1 MAAPGFWVTFVIV
14 LALGLAPIVTQSAST
29 REVMFTILLAIGM
42 AVSLNIILGYTG
54 YVSFGHVVFFG
65 LGGYLG
71 MYLIDS
77 WNAPLPLAVL
87 GGGMITALLAL
98 ALGASILRLRGAYF
112 ALATIGINEAA
123 RTFVANFEPFGGPTG
138 IELQF
143 RVYRNYGGPTQALWI
158 TYYSVVGITLFAVI
172 FSYLIKTSKFGLG
185 LMSIREEEKQLT
197 CLVGSNGVG
206 KTTMLRTVMG
216 LIRPWKG
223 SIRFDGKDIGGT
235 PAYAKADLGLVLA
248 PEGRQLFTE
257 MTVEENLEM
266 GAANRRARPNAKKN
280 LERVYEMFPRLKE
293 RRQQKAGI
301 LSGGEQQMLAVGRG
315 IMAKPV
321 VLMIDELS
329 LGLAPVLSLQLF
341 QSLRQLRQEGLTI
354 LLVEQNVQMALAISD
369 YGYVLAEGKVE
380 IEGPARELAQN
391 QHIRAA
397 YLGL

>member
-1 MAAPGFWVTFVIV
+1 M
-14 LALGLAPIVTQSAST
+14 
-29 REVMFTILLAIGM
+29 
-42 AVSLNIILGYTG
+42 
-54 YVSFGHVVFFG
+54 
-65 LGGYLG
+65 
-71 MYLIDS
+71 
-77 WNAPLPLAVL
+77 
-87 GGGMITALLAL
+87 
-98 ALGASILRLRGAYF
+98 SILEIRD
-112 ALATIGINEAA
+112 LAAGYGEVQILW
-123 RTFVANFEPFGGPTG
+123 GPS
-138 IELQF
+138 LS
-143 RVYRNYGGPTQALWI
+143 L
-158 TYYSVVGITLFAVI
+158 
-172 FSYLIKTSKFGLG
+172 
-185 LMSIREEEKQLT
+185 EEKQLT
-197 CLVGSNGVG
+197 CLVGGNGVG

-235 PAYAKADLGLVLA
+235 PAYTKADLGLVLA

-293 RRQQKAGI
+293 RRQQKAGT

-315 IMAKPV
+315 IMAEPV